1 MTTGSAAA
9 TGLSAVTLVAVDGT
23 MNPSATLASLADAA
37 AVLAFGRVLLL
48 SAVEPATRPGLDHRY
63 QWRPIPPLTL
73 KGYNQFCLAELHR
86 HIETSHCLTIQSD
99 SRIVNPSAWD
109 DGWLEYDYIGA
120 PWPPGH
126 TGTPFRVGN
135 SGFALRSRRL
145 LAATAEL
152 PNDSYVWR
160 GERKASSRDDV
171 ITCVMLPHAPRAAR
185 IAFRSGGGRGA
196 ILVRESHARG
206 SAAGRPVR
214 HARAAGAQAGTLTPD
229 EPRPQPNRFNA
240 SVMSRALTKSMPN
253 APTSGTTR

>member
-171 ITCVMLPHAPRAAR
+171 ITCVMYRTHLEQLGLRFAPVEVAAR
-185 IAFRSGGGRGA
+185 FSFESPTPEAPQLDGQFGTHALRARRRGR
-196 ILVRESHARG
+196 
-206 SAAGRPVR
+206 
-214 HARAAGAQAGTLTPD
+214 
-229 EPRPQPNRFNA
+229 
-240 SVMSRALTKSMPN
+240 
-253 APTSGTTR
+253 